1 MLSKLYTFPLVS
13 HLTLCLQGPWCC
25 AVLKQTRMHRCMEK
39 TINEYFGILNE
50 SCICNVEQE
59 LMQHFVLPEAF
70 K

>member
-39 TINEYFGILNE
+39 KTINEYFGILNE
-50 SCICNVEQE
+50 SCICNVEQDS
-59 LMQHFVLPEAF
+59 VLPEAF